1 MSIVAKKAPQREQVP
16 AGSHVARCI
25 KIIHF
30 GTAMESNHLGERVQ
44 RNTVRLTW
52 EIPGEMRTFDEEQG
66 PQPMSISKD
75 YTLSLHEK
83 ANLRADLEGWRG
95 QGFTP
100 DELEGFDILNVQGQP
115 CMLSIIH
122 VPSKKTGNIYARIV
136 GVSRLPKDTVCPENI
151 NPLFV
156 WDYDQNYDEGVL
168 ANLHE
173 WFQEKIKASD
183 EYKAKVN
190 PVDEEG
196 IDVPKAPMPG
206 LDDVPPEGH
215 DDLPF

>member
-30 GTAMESNHLGERVQ
+30 GTAIESNHLGERVQ

-136 GVSRLPKDTVCPENI
+136 GVR
-151 NPLFV
+151 
-156 WDYDQNYDEGVL
+156 DYPRILYALKTLILCSCGTMIRTMMRGSWLTYMSGSGKRSKPVMS
-168 ANLHE
+168 
-173 WFQEKIKASD
+173 IKL
-183 EYKAKVN
+183 KLTLLMRRV
-190 PVDEEG
+190 
-196 IDVPKAPMPG
+196 
-206 LDDVPPEGH
+206 
-215 DDLPF
+215 